1 MLSLPFVTLC
11 ILWVLLPHS
20 LGTPIASPEPEPAA
34 SPEPLTSLS
43 EVDTTRNSYSGA
55 GGNASGGS
63 VNVSPQPSLLD
74 AVTGGKSIL
83 SMSSENA
90 GNAGDASSGPASSTR
105 GGGRT
110 LAGGGLSRILGPSV
124 KIVPVGGVPNGVP
137 LTGANFDNVALSSNS
152 GNAYSGAGG
161 TATGGSVST
170 PGSLIDLFSHNAG
183 TGGKAKSG
191 ASRVARR
198 QVLGK
203 SRLEDLDD
211 TEASTNSIEE
221 IQPMPLRRSRA
232 FRAI

>member
-1 MLSLPFVTLC
+1 MLSLRFITFC
-11 ILWVLLPHS
+11 ALWVLLPYS
-20 LGTPIASPEPEPAA
+20 LGIPIASPEPEPAA

-63 VNVSPQPSLLD
+63 VTVSPQPSLID

-83 SMSSENA
+83 SVSSENG
-90 GNAGDASSGPASSTR
+90 GNAGDASSGPATAAR
-105 GGGRT
+105 GGGR
-110 LAGGGLSRILGPSV
+110 LGGLSRILGPSSR
-124 KIVPVGGVPNGVP
+124 IIPVGGVTNGVP
-137 LTGANFDNVALSSNS
+137 LTGANFDNVALSRNS

-161 TATGGSVST
+161 TATGGGVTT
-170 PGSLIDLFSHNAG
+170 PGSVIQLFSHNAG
-183 TGGKAKSG
+183 KGGKAKSG

-211 TEASTNSIEE
+211 TDASTNSIEE